1 LPTPAESKKA
11 VFLLVPVGAESW
23 SPFSIKENGSLRIS
37 PTPSSRKTAQGVDS
51 IDSISRHPLFPN
63 PYAPFF
69 HAPQTQEGPA
79 PGRAFLELENTVR
92 LLVTAV
98 VMPSMMADCGV
109 RGDNRAGHNR
119 KRNSSKQEI
128 AEHFHNRTLFQ
139 TQPPN
144 LPGGPGNAT
153 SLHL

>member
-1 LPTPAESKKA
+1 
-11 VFLLVPVGAESW
+11 VGAESW
-23 SPFSIKENGSLRIS
+23 SPFSIKENGSSGIS
-37 PTPSSRKTAQGVDS
+37 PAPSSRKTAQGVDS
-51 IDSISRHPLFPN
+51 IDSISSYPLFPN

-79 PGRAFLELENTVR
+79 PGRAFLELENTTR

-98 VMPSMMADCGV
+98 MVTSVMMNSGV
-109 RGDNRAGHNR
+109 RGNNRTGHNR

-128 AEHFHNRTLFQ
+128 AEHFHNRTLFR